1 MVCLIRFND
10 IQELCLAFLWS
21 QIDLSL
27 VLSNLCLFS
36 DLFIDLVLSRELIVS
51 GFRLLLPDI
60 VGGLCL
66 DLVNLLD
73 KDRIIQIPN

>member
-1 MVCLIRFND
+1 MVGLIRFND

-73 KDRIIQIPN
+73 KDSVIQIPN